1 VDIESELN
9 RIVISET
16 SDQQMVL
23 LKEKEGNRKVP
34 IIISIFEA
42 IAIDR
47 AINNRPVIRPM
58 THDLLANI
66 LTGLEADLERVT
78 VTKIEDNTFY
88 AELRIKIGNEVKL
101 IDARPS
107 DSIALSVRLNTP
119 IFVNEEVFKIAGIN

>member
-1 VDIESELN
+1 MDIEAELT

-23 LKEKEGNRKVP
+23 LKEKEGERRVP

-47 AINNRPVIRPM
+47 AINDRPLTRPM

-66 LTGLEADLERVT
+66 LTDLGARLERIT
-78 VTKIEDNTFY
+78 VSKIENNTFY
-88 AELRIKIGNEVKL
+88 AELTVVIGAKTHK

-107 DSIALSVRLNTP
+107 DSIALAVRLDAP
-119 IFVNEEVFKIAGIN
+119 IYVNEEVFKNAGV

>member
-1 VDIESELN
+1 MDIESELN

-23 LKEKEGNRKVP
+23 LKEKSGDRKVP

-47 AINNRPVIRPM
+47 AINKRPIIRPM
-58 THDLLANI
+58 THDLLSNI
-66 LTGLEADLERVT
+66 IKALDAELERIT
-78 VTKIEDNTFY
+78 ITKIEDNTFY
-88 AELRIKIGNEVKL
+88 AELRIRMGDEVKI

-119 IFVNEEVFKIAGIN
+119 IYVNESVFKEAGIN

>member
-1 VDIESELN
+1 MDIESELT

-23 LKEKEGNRKVP
+23 LKEKEGERRVP

-47 AINNRPVIRPM
+47 AINNRAIARPM

-66 LTGLEADLERVT
+66 LTELGAELQRVT
-78 VTKIEDNTFY
+78 VSKLESNTFY
-88 AELRIKIGNEVKL
+88 AELKVQIGEKTHI

-107 DSIALSVRLNTP
+107 DSIALAVRLKTP
-119 IFVNEEVFKIAGIN
+119 IYVNEQVYETAGI

>member
-16 SDQQMVL
+16 SDQQMIL
-23 LKEKEGNRKVP
+23 LKEKNGTRKIP

-66 LTGLEADLERVT
+66 LCALDIVLERVT
-78 VTKIEDNTFY
+78 ITKIENNTFY
-88 AELRIKIGNEVKL
+88 AELRLRKGDEVKV

-107 DSIALSVRLNTP
+107 DSVALSVRLNAP
-119 IFVNEEVFKIAGIN
+119 IYVNEQVFNEAGIS